1 MIFLYISKNKITM
14 KFDIKTIIILVLLGF
29 SLLFGYKWFFSADP
43 SLKKRLKE
51 IEAEYN
57 ALEEKKKESDK
68 KIKQLEQEYVE
79 LEKKDKQLQQQV
91 IKLESEIK
99 VAEQTAA
106 NSKSNLDKMKKDLA
120 ETKHK
125 IEEFK
130 KNPPNRTGDDLLNSL
145 KNKTQK

>member
-1 MIFLYISKNKITM
+1 M
-14 KFDIKTIIILVLLGF
+14 KFDIKTIIILVLLGV
-29 SLLFGYKWFFSADP
+29 SLLFGYKWFFSGDS

-57 ALEEKKKESDK
+57 ALEEKKKASDK
-68 KIKQLEQEYVE
+68 RIKDLEIEFIE
-79 LEKKDKQLQQQV
+79 LEKKDKSLQEKV
-91 IKLESEIK
+91 VKLESEIK
-99 VAEQTAA
+99 IAEQNAA
-106 NSKSNLDKMKKDLA
+106 NSKNNLDKMKKDLE

>member
-1 MIFLYISKNKITM
+1 M

-51 IEAEYN
+51 IETEYN
-57 ALEEKKKESDK
+57 DLEQKKKESDR
-68 KIKQLEQEYVE
+68 KIKQLENEYTI
-79 LEKKDKQLQQQV
+79 LESKDKQLQDQV
-91 IKLESEIK
+91 IKLESDIK
-99 VAEQTAA
+99 LAEQTAA
-106 NSKSNLDKMKKDLA
+106 KSKSNLDKIKKDLA

-125 IEEFK
+125 IEDFK
-130 KNPPNRTGDDLLNSL
+130 NNPPNRTGDDLLNSI